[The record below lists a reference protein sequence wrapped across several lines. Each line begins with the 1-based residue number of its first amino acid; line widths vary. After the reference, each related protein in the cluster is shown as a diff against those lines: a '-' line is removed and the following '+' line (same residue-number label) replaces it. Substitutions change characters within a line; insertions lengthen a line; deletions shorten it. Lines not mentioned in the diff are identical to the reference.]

1 MKVRVAVAQFDPK
14 LGLIH
19 ENMAI
24 VRSLVVEAASRGACL
39 VVLPEMATTGY
50 LFQDRAEAA
59 PYAQVVPGPATVEL
73 EALARESSIHV
84 VAGLL
89 EVEPESG
96 FLYNTAVLIGPEGY
110 LGKYRKTHPFFADTR
125 WAVDGDLGFP
135 VFDLPFGRVGIMV
148 CMDVSFFEVAR
159 TLAVAGAKVIAFPLN
174 SRQPAPTEQ
183 WSVRAAENGVY
194 VMAAN
199 RTGFERG
206 TRFSGGSAVV
216 APDGKVLASLGNE
229 PGVAIVEL
237 DAGLYGRD
245 YWGYGA
251 PVASRRPETY
261 YSLLLRPCT
270 WSASEVYGLTA
281 GGNPSV
287 VAASYA
293 GTAAQLRTA
302 AETAWH
308 RHMQARKAKPDVIL
322 FPEKCLV
329 DESGQPVAIP
339 ASEALAWGRQA
350 AGDMDTALCFG
361 FLEKEAGAVFN
372 ALAYVGPEQA
382 SCVYR
387 QVHIPSA
394 QQGRAVE
401 QGNVAAGDA
410 FRVVDT
416 AWGRVGLALGGDL
429 FFPETLAC
437 LSQMGAD
444 IVLAGARSGSGML
457 GMMVRERSRSFNL
470 HVAVAHLDRAP
481 LLVPCSD
488 AGATGSSTGDAGGSA
503 GPGGAGA
510 GGGGAGGSGAGDA
523 PFAANLGLD
532 SGLGTGDVSWAR
544 FDCGAAS
551 TVRLKPA
558 MKRRRPELYRT
569 LAGRRGQ

>member
-1 MKVRVAVAQFDPK
+1 MKVKVAVAQFDPK
-14 LGLIH
+14 LGRVN

-24 VRSLVVEAASRGACL
+24 IRSLVTEAASRGACL

-50 LFQDRAEAA
+50 LFRDRAEASPHA
-59 PYAQVVPGPATVEL
+59 EVVPGPATGAL
-73 EALARESSIHV
+73 AALARESSIHV

-89 EVEPESG
+89 EVDPASG
-96 FLYNTAVLIGPEGY
+96 FLYNTAVLVGPEGY
-110 LGKYRKTHPFFADTR
+110 LGKYRKTHPFFTDTR

-159 TLAVAGAKVIAFPLN
+159 ALSVAGAQVIAFPLN

-206 TRFSGGSAVV
+206 TRFSGGSAVL

-229 PGVAIVEL
+229 PGVAL
-237 DAGLYGRD
+237 AGLDTVQCGRD

-251 PVASRRPETY
+251 PVSSRRPETY
-261 YSLLLRPCT
+261 YSLVLSPYT
-270 WSASEVYGLTA
+270 WSSAEVYNLDA
-281 GGNPSV
+281 AGNPSV
-287 VAASYA
+287 VAVSYG
-293 GTAAQLRTA
+293 GTAAQLRIA
-302 AETAWH
+302 AESAWH
-308 RHMQARKAKPDVIL
+308 RHMQARKSKPGVIL

-329 DESGQPVAIP
+329 DESGQPSAVP
-339 ASEALAWGRQA
+339 GGEALAWGRQA
-350 AGDMDTALCFG
+350 ARDMDTALCFG

-372 ALAYVGPEQA
+372 ALAYVGPDETT
-382 SCVYR
+382 CVYR
-387 QVHIPSA
+387 QVHVSPAERGS
-394 QQGRAVE
+394 
-401 QGNVAAGDA
+401 VASGDS
-410 FRVVDT
+410 FRVVDA
-416 AWGRVGLALGGDL
+416 AWGRVGLAVGGDL

-444 IVLAGARSGSGML
+444 IVLAGARSGAGML
-457 GMMVRERSRSFNL
+457 GMMVRERSRSFNT

-481 LLVPCSD
+481 LLLPCSD
-488 AGATGSSTGDAGGSA
+488 AGAAGTSAGSSAGSTNAATGE
-503 GPGGAGA
+503 
-510 GGGGAGGSGAGDA
+510 A
-523 PFAANLGLD
+523 PFTANLGLD
-532 SGLGTGDVSWAR
+532 SGIGTGDVSWTQ
-544 FDCGAAS
+544 FDCSAAS

-558 MKRRRPELYRT
+558 MKRRRPGLYHS
-569 LAGRRGQ
+569 LAVRQGE